1 MSEYDI
7 SYANIKA
14 TNKLLKRIKQY
25 IESDFYVE
33 FSPPENCSSE
43 EDYVY
48 GIQDALISLYDKI
61 LFSYADK
68 SQYRI
73 MDNRALFN

>member
-1 MSEYDI
+1 MSKYNI
-7 SYANIKA
+7 SYANIQA
-14 TNKLLKRIKQY
+14 TKDLLKRIKEY
-25 IESDFYVE
+25 IESDFYSE
-33 FSPPENCSSE
+33 FSPPEDCSSE

-48 GIQDALISLYDKI
+48 GIQDALINLYDKI

-73 MDNRALFN
+73 MDNRDLFD